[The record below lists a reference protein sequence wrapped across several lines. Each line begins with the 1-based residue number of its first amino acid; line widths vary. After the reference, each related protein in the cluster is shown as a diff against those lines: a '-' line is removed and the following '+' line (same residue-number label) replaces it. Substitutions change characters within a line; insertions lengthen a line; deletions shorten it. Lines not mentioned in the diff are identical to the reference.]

1 MLIRKQTEENEKRLL
16 NPMAALSC
24 ESKGRA
30 KPEHECDIRTCFQR
44 DRDRVIHSKAFRR
57 LKHKTQVFISPTNDH
72 YRTRL
77 THVIE
82 VSQIARTIS
91 RALVLN
97 EDLTEAIALG
107 HDLGHTPFGH
117 SGEAGLNEVFPGGF
131 KHVRQSMRIIDVL
144 ERDGE
149 GLNLTHE
156 VRDGIAKHS
165 KGWGK
170 EGIDTEENRPLTLE
184 GQVTKISD
192 LVAYANH
199 DLDDAIRSGIISPG
213 DIPEKYISILGETA
227 SRRINTMV
235 VDIVEQTMEGGLKR
249 VLMSEEVLE
258 ALMGLRTYLYENVY
272 TNKRLLS
279 LHEKSKKVVKEL
291 YLYFC
296 ENEKVFRE
304 NFCKTPA
311 RERETLERTVCDFIA
326 GMSDLYAL
334 ALYQKIFLPSRWTK
348 GEEVRGMDL

>member
-1 MLIRKQTEENEKRLL
+1 
-16 NPMAALSC
+16 MATLSC

-30 KPEHECDIRTCFQR
+30 KPERECDIRTCFQR
-44 DRDRVIHSKAFRR
+44 DRDRIIHSKAFRR

-91 RALVLN
+91 KALMLN

-117 SGEAGLNEVFPGGF
+117 SGEEGLNEVFPDGF
-131 KHVRQSMRIIDVL
+131 RHVRQSIRVVDVL
-144 ERDGE
+144 ERDGA

-156 VRDGIAKHS
+156 VRDGIARHS

-170 EGIDTEENRPLTLE
+170 EGIDTEENRPHTLE

-192 LVAYANH
+192 LVAYSNH
-199 DLDDAIRSGIISPG
+199 DLDDAVRSGIISPG
-213 DIPEKYISILGETA
+213 DVPAEYISVLGKTA
-227 SRRINTMV
+227 SQRINTMV
-235 VDIVEQTMEGGLKR
+235 VDIVRQTIER
-249 VLMSEEVLE
+249 DRTRILMSEEVFE
-258 ALMGLRTYLYENVY
+258 ALVGLRRYLYENVY
-272 TNKRLLS
+272 ASERLLS
-279 LHEKSKKVVKEL
+279 LHNKSKKVVKEL

-296 ENEKVFRE
+296 ENEKIFRE
-304 NFCKTPA
+304 NFRKLPA
-311 RERETLERTVCDFIA
+311 REGETLQREVCDFIA

-334 ALYQKIFLPSRWTK
+334 SLYQKIFLPGRWTK
-348 GEEVRGMDL
+348 GQETGEAHL

>member
-16 NPMAALSC
+16 SPMATLSC

-30 KPEHECDIRTCFQR
+30 NPERECDIRTCFQR
-44 DRDRVIHSKAFRR
+44 DRDRIIHSKAFRR

-91 RALVLN
+91 KALMLN

-117 SGEAGLNEVFPGGF
+117 SGEEGLNEVFPDGF
-131 KHVRQSMRIIDVL
+131 RHVRQSIRVVDVL
-144 ERDGE
+144 ERDGA

-156 VRDGIAKHS
+156 VRDGIARHS

-170 EGIDTEENRPLTLE
+170 EGIDTEENRPHTLE

-192 LVAYANH
+192 LVAYSNH
-199 DLDDAIRSGIISPG
+199 DLDDAVRSGIISPG
-213 DIPEKYISILGETA
+213 DVPAEYISVLGKTA
-227 SRRINTMV
+227 SQRINTMV
-235 VDIVEQTMEGGLKR
+235 VDIVRQTIER
-249 VLMSEEVLE
+249 DRTRILMSEEVFE
-258 ALMGLRTYLYENVY
+258 ALVGLRRYLYENVY
-272 TNKRLLS
+272 ASERLLS
-279 LHEKSKKVVKEL
+279 LHNKSKKVVKEL

-296 ENEKVFRE
+296 ENEKIFRE
-304 NFCKTPA
+304 NFRKLPA
-311 RERETLERTVCDFIA
+311 REGETLQREVCDFIA

-334 ALYQKIFLPSRWTK
+334 SLYQKIFLPGRWTK
-348 GEEVRGMDL
+348 DQETGETHL